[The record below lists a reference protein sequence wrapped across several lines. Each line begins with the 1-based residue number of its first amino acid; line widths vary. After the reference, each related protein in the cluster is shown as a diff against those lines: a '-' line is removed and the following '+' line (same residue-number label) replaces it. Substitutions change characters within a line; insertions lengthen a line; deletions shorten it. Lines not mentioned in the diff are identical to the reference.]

1 MSPIKFNKSC
11 EIKYI
16 ISKPGPIPVDYE
28 VDMVIE
34 ESQILEDSNEIEYE
48 EPTYTHHV
56 QTLLVNNTYESG
68 TPEYENLIYQSAIC
82 RLVDSVD
89 YQLERFRNNDELL
102 MTNEEG
108 NIHLNNLN
116 ACGCCHEHMTQRA
129 YRECRYE
136 SNCLCRCSELY
147 EEVCMLVNSSN

>member
-1 MSPIKFNKSC
+1 MSPIKFNKSS
-11 EIKYI
+11 EVKYI
-16 ISKPGPIPVDYE
+16 TSKPGPIPVDDE
-28 VDMVIE
+28 VDIVIE
-34 ESQILEDSNEIEYE
+34 EGETLEVSEG
-48 EPTYTHHV
+48 PTYTHHV

-68 TPEYENLIYQSAIC
+68 SPEHENLIYQSAIC

-136 SNCLCRCSELY
+136 DNCLCRCSELY
-147 EEVCMLVNSSN
+147 EEVCMLISSN